1 MILTRRA
8 AAAGLL
14 SLTAG
19 APPERPQRIVSIGSC
34 LDIVLMEVADRRQIA
49 ALSHFSRDPDVSTMA
64 SRARTYPFTREGA
77 EEVVALKPDLVL
89 ASKRSGLYTRTAL
102 KAQGLRVVEF
112 DVPNTVEASLDQVR
126 QIAELVGNP
135 ARGEAV
141 VARIQKALDDAA
153 PKPGEPRLGALVYQS
168 GGLVAGR
175 GTLVGDMLER
185 CGFDNLAG
193 RYGLKKWGNVSLETL
208 LADPPTVLLAG
219 SRWEGVPSWADR
231 VVSHPALKS
240 LEPNTFR
247 GVFHQRLLYCGGPV
261 LVQTAAALAKARKD
275 ALAWNA
281 RRHSSVA
288 EASIHR

>member
-1 MILTRRA
+1 MILSRRA
-8 AAAGLL
+8 ATAGLL

-19 APPERPQRIVSIGSC
+19 ARPERPQRIVSIGSC
-34 LDIVLMEVADRRQIA
+34 LDVVLMEVAERRQIA
-49 ALSHFSRDPDVSTMA
+49 ALSHFSRDPDVSIMA
-64 SRARTYPFTREGA
+64 ARARTYPFTHEGA

-89 ASKRSGLYTRTAL
+89 ASKRSGLYTRSAL
-102 KAQGLRVVEF
+102 RARGLRVVEF
-112 DVPNTVEASLDQVR
+112 DVPNTVEASLEQVR
-126 QIAELVGNP
+126 QVAELVGHP
-135 ARGEAV
+135 SRGEAL
-141 VARIQKALDDAA
+141 VARIETALAEAA
-153 PKPGEPRLGALVYQS
+153 LKQGEPRLGALVYQS

-193 RYGLKKWGNVSLETL
+193 RYGLKKWGNVSLESL

-219 SRWEGVPSWADR
+219 ARWEGAPSWADR
-231 VVSHPALKS
+231 VIAHPALKS

-261 LVQTAAALAKARKD
+261 LIQTAATLMKARED

-281 RRHSSVA
+281 RRARSSHEV
-288 EASIHR
+288 SQR